1 MKFGD
6 IRRLLDYE
14 TVIEEV
20 VDRFKAAKN
29 AKVGDEVVI
38 PNVRTRV
45 GKQLWQVDEHKMRR
59 LE

>member
-6 IRRLLDYE
+6 LRHLLDYE
-14 TVIEEV
+14 SVIEEV
-20 VDRFKAAKN
+20 VDRFKAAKK

-45 GKQLWQVDEHKMRR
+45 GKQLWEISEHRMRR